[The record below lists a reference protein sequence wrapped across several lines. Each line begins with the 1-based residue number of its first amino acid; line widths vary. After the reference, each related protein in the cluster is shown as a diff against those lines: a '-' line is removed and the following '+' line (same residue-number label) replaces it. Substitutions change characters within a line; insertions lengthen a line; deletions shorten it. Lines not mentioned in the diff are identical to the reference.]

1 MNELIR
7 WTLLDNIEQEAV
19 LARPNSSSRATL
31 NERVGAI
38 IEEIR
43 QGGDDAL
50 CSWSRVLDG
59 AEPQLPISKKDL
71 QAQAAKTTQAF
82 RGSAKLAAENI
93 RAFQQA
99 CLPKDTRWQG
109 PQGQRLDKRFL
120 PLRRVGLYIPGGTAP
135 LVSTLMMLAIPA
147 RIAGCEQVIMC
158 TPPSPM
164 GLAPEI
170 AWAALEYGIDQVFT
184 VGGAQAIAAMAFGT
198 ESIAPCDKLF
208 GPGNAWVTAAKAQV
222 STAAGGPGIDMLA
235 GPSEAMVVADATAD
249 PRWIAADLLA
259 QAEHGSDAQ
268 VLLVATNADLI
279 KATQSEVDSQLQDL
293 PRRDIAELAMANARF
308 ILVDELSMAIEV
320 ANRYAPEHLL
330 LQVNKPDA
338 LTNAI
343 RAAGSVFVGRYAAES
358 FGDYSSGSNHV
369 LPTGGTARFQGTV
382 DPSSFM
388 KAVTFQSFDRAS
400 ADRLGPA
407 TIALAEAEGL
417 RAHAQAVAC
426 RLNSNGSEEAA

>member
-1 MNELIR
+1 MNDMIP
-7 WTLLDNIEQEAV
+7 WALLDPIDREAV

-31 NERVGAI
+31 YERVGAI
-38 IEEIR
+38 IDEIR
-43 QGGDDAL
+43 QGGDEAL

-59 AEPQLPISKKDL
+59 AEPELPISQKTL

-99 CLPKDTRWQG
+99 CVPSDTRWQG
-109 PQGQRLDKRFL
+109 PQGQCLDKRFL

-147 RIAGCEQVIMC
+147 KIAGCEQVIMC

-170 AWAALEYGIDQVFT
+170 AWAALEFGIDQVFT

-198 ESIAPCDKLF
+198 ESMAPCDKLF

-235 GPSEAMVVADATAD
+235 GPSEAMVVADHTAD

-268 VLLVATNADLI
+268 VVLVATNADLI
-279 KATQSEVDSQLQDL
+279 RATQAEVDQQLQNL
-293 PRRDIAELAMANARF
+293 PRRDIASLAMANARF
-308 ILVDELSMAIEV
+308 ILVEDLEVAIEV
-320 ANRYAPEHLL
+320 ANQYAPEHLL
-330 LQVNKPDA
+330 LQVSKPDA
-338 LTNAI
+338 LTASI

-382 DPSSFM
+382 DPASFM
-388 KAVTFQSFDRAS
+388 KAVTFQSFDRAA

-426 RLNSNGSEEAA
+426 RIDRNGSEEAA